1 MTSSPK
7 CTAETNNIHDE
18 KIRAKIRYFTEKSKY
33 FLNEL
38 KNLKTE
44 KTMMLLESK
53 KIRLEINR
61 LMSNY

>member
-7 CTAETNNIHDE
+7 CTAETNNINDE

-53 KIRLEINR
+53 KIRLEIDR